1 MLWRAGCIA
10 CAGAS
15 FDCSDRLA
23 LGRTL
28 FLAGGAS
35 CKEGLSIAAPFLASF
50 GRSGPTPTA
59 GRSRRSAPR
68 RSGAPARTPGI
79 TYTYDANGNQITRD
93 GASQAWASFNLPV
106 QVAQPVGGTT
116 YLSQFSYGP
125 DRQRWKQVASYSNG
139 TETTYYV
146 GGLLEKESPS
156 SGATQWR
163 HYVHLPSGMA
173 IVVARA
179 SNNQK
184 TVRYLLVDHLGSTDK
199 VLNEA
204 GAIVASYS
212 YGVYGNRR
220 GSDWGGTAPDWSGIA
235 NSTRHGYTGH
245 EHLDNLLLIHMN
257 GRVYDPGT
265 GRFLSVDP
273 IMADLGDSQQVN
285 PYAYVGNRP
294 LEYTD
299 PSGFSASADDEQNSS
314 DINYTFDV
322 DIEISMKG
330 VGRWLHRVGSGIAHF
345 LGFNQDPPP
354 PPATVMQGQS
364 AQTGTNPC
372 GAGRSSA
379 ACGGVRIEASP
390 DAAGPSV
397 AFKTA
402 DAVDRWGAEESTYRT
417 CPAGCAKAWTGDPNS
432 PLAWQENTDTNWN
445 RLANTATL
453 LAAIAAEGVGAARTI
468 DPTLVRFSQSSM
480 SRTFRNG
487 GSVDEL
493 AAGLRNGTVKAAD
506 IPPVRLVER
515 NGQLFS
521 LDNRRLWSFQQA
533 QVPIPYRMATPQE
546 AAAEAWKF
554 TTQNEGVSIL
564 LRGGP

>member
-1 MLWRAGCIA
+1 M
-10 CAGAS
+10 
-15 FDCSDRLA
+15 FVVN
-23 LGRTL
+23 
-28 FLAGGAS
+28 GAS
-35 CKEGLSIAAPFLASF
+35 CNEGIRTGASILASA
-50 GRSGPTPTA
+50 GRSGVPPTV
-59 GRSRRSAPR
+59 GRPRRSAPQR
-68 RSGAPARTPGI
+68 FCRSASAGTHSF
-79 TYTYDANGNQITRD
+79 TYDANGNQITRD

-106 QVAQPVGGTT
+106 QVAQPIGGTT

-125 DRQRWKQVASYSNG
+125 DHQRWKQVASYSNG

-163 HYVHLPSGMA
+163 HYVHLPSGMV

-199 VLNEA
+199 VLDEA

-220 GSDWGGTAPDWSGIA
+220 GSDWSGTAPDWSGIA

-273 IMADLGDSQQVN
+273 ILADLGDSQQVN

-294 LEYTD
+294 LEFTD

-314 DINYTFDV
+314 DTNYTFYVDV
-322 DIEISMKG
+322 EISMKG

-364 AQTGTNPC
+364 AQSGINPC
-372 GAGRSSA
+372 GAGKSSP

-397 AFKTA
+397 AFRTV
-402 DAVDRWGAEESTYRT
+402 DAIDRWGAQESTYRT
-417 CPAGCAKAWTGDPNS
+417 CPTPCAKAWIDDPNS
-432 PLAWQENTDTNWN
+432 PLAWKDNTDTNWN

-453 LAAIAAEGVGAARTI
+453 LTAIASEGVGAARGAASTVTVGRWMSQAELKAMQATGRVQESFNAGVTSV
-468 DPTLVRFSQSSM
+468 TLPANPAAYGAARAGDVFVRFDVPQSAI
-480 SRTFRNG
+480 G
-487 GSVDEL
+487 
-493 AAGLRNGTVKAAD
+493 AAD
-506 IPPVRLVER
+506 GYWAKIFGPNSIFGPVKGITEMPPATNILV
-515 NGQLFS
+515 
-521 LDNRRLWSFQQA
+521 
-533 QVPIPYRMATPQE
+533 
-546 AAAEAWKF
+546 
-554 TTQNEGVSIL
+554 
-564 LRGGP
+564 GP

>member
-1 MLWRAGCIA
+1 M
-10 CAGAS
+10 
-15 FDCSDRLA
+15 FVVN
-23 LGRTL
+23 
-28 FLAGGAS
+28 GAS
-35 CKEGLSIAAPFLASF
+35 CNEGIRTGASILASA
-50 GRSGPTPTA
+50 GRSGVPPTV
-59 GRSRRSAPR
+59 GRPRRSAPQR
-68 RSGAPARTPGI
+68 FCRSASAGTHSF
-79 TYTYDANGNQITRD
+79 TYDANGNQITRD

-106 QVAQPVGGTT
+106 QVAQPIGGTT

-125 DRQRWKQVASYSNG
+125 DHQRWKQVASYSNG

-163 HYVHLPSGMA
+163 HYVHLPSGMV

-199 VLNEA
+199 VLDEA

-220 GSDWGGTAPDWSGIA
+220 GSDWSGTAPDWSGIA

-273 IMADLGDSQQVN
+273 ILADLGDSQQVN

-294 LEYTD
+294 LEFTD

-314 DINYTFDV
+314 DTNYTFYVDV
-322 DIEISMKG
+322 EISMKG

-364 AQTGTNPC
+364 AQSGINPC
-372 GAGRSSA
+372 GAGKSSP

-390 DAAGPSV
+390 DAAGPPGTVYATTAVATAEALEHSFQWEELLGARVMWLLRGSPYVILALGCGDTGRLCAETQPTSV
-397 AFKTA
+397 
-402 DAVDRWGAEESTYRT
+402 GATEGPSESRASGQS
-417 CPAGCAKAWTGDPNS
+417 PGAAGPTTPTGPDDPNNEKQKHAR
-432 PLAWQENTDTNWN
+432 PGP
-445 RLANTATL
+445 NTAQNAQARDAARAEGLKPGTPEYEAYRREVEL
-453 LAAIAAEGVGAARTI
+453 HSRQLGERLTFDDLKAIAREA
-468 DPTLVRFSQSSM
+468 
-480 SRTFRNG
+480 
-487 GSVDEL
+487 
-493 AAGLRNGTVKAAD
+493 K
-506 IPPVRLVER
+506 
-515 NGQLFS
+515 NGQL
-521 LDNRRLWSFQQA
+521 
-533 QVPIPYRMATPQE
+533 
-546 AAAEAWKF
+546 
-554 TTQNEGVSIL
+554 
-564 LRGGP
+564 